1 MTWNQPFYTRWTTS
15 NSTGLKHPET
25 QPTALIQTVY
35 GRWHLSAVHVIH
47 RDVRHRHAEISRY
60 IYSHLPASTITIYST
75 TELNT
80 AQCISPIWHPSSS
93 SPLQQVFT
101 HLQSNRDRDNTDE
114 IASPGCPN
122 NLCGDKPCPSPSTCT
137 TYTRTSPSSTLTTC
151 IPAPT
156 CLGVYRKSKILKLL
170 CMRRLTCVESCS
182 FGTGLTCCSGYCAAT
197 KCRPTNP
204 KWPGCAE
211 DFQLCGSDAD
221 CCYSGSKCLEGI
233 CRRVNNGA

>member
-1 MTWNQPFYTRWTTS
+1 MHLTNLT
-15 NSTGLKHPET
+15 
-25 QPTALIQTVY
+25 PTILF
-35 GRWHLSAVHVIH
+35 LSLA
-47 RDVRHRHAEISRY
+47 AERI
-60 IYSHLPASTITIYST
+60 LMK
-75 TELNT
+75 
-80 AQCISPIWHPSSS
+80 
-93 SPLQQVFT
+93 
-101 HLQSNRDRDNTDE
+101 

-137 TYTRTSPSSTLTTC
+137 TYARTSPSSSLTTC

-156 CLGVYRKSKILKLL
+156 CLGVYQ
-170 CMRRLTCVESCS
+170 SCS

-211 DFQLCGSDAD
+211 DFQLCGGDAD